1 MPPKSKIP
9 KIEETHSLEENSD
22 SDTDQPPSAAL
33 EKKKPKV
40 QEKAPK
46 KPRSEAQLAAFEKA
60 KETKRL
66 NALARK
72 GLADKAEEEIQN
84 LIRQKQ
90 VKKEIK
96 QQKMKKLQE
105 IAEHVSSD
113 ESEEEEEEP
122 VVIKKKVKKQ
132 TKPKIIYVDSDDE
145 EVEKPIDKNLIIINK
160 MHPQLSHHKPKMVK
174 PEKPNFVFL

>member
-9 KIEETHSLEENSD
+9 KIEESQPLEENSD
-22 SDTDQPPSAAL
+22 SDTDQPPAAAL
-33 EKKKPKV
+33 EKKKPSVKV
-40 QEKAPK
+40 SVPK

-72 GLADKAEEEIQN
+72 GLAEKAEEEIQN
-84 LIRQKQ
+84 LIKQKQ
-90 VKKEIK
+90 VKKELK
-96 QQKMKKLQE
+96 QQRLKKLKE

-113 ESEEEEEEP
+113 EEEEEEEEP
-122 VVIKKKVKKQ
+122 IVIKKKVKKQ

-145 EVEKPIDKNLIIINK
+145 EVEKPVDKNIIIINK
-160 MHPQLSHHKPKMVK
+160 MNPQLTHHKPKLVK